1 MVRDGGV
8 RQLLRLV
15 KVKYEEEQGRVL
27 CLEVVRTLALLTRG
41 SSTAKVSGAEEGR
54 EEGCSLCRLVKAKRV
69 EEQGR
74 VLCLEVVRTLAL
86 LTRGSS
92 RARVGAPGACWQE
105 TQFNGEWCL
114 IPSR

>member
-15 KVKYEEEQGRVL
+15 KVKYE
-27 CLEVVRTLALLTRG
+27 
-41 SSTAKVSGAEEGR
+41 
-54 EEGCSLCRLVKAKRV
+54 